1 MEVNR
6 THYECCHSALT
17 RFHLLHGLRSL
28 ASAHGA
34 AVSLP
39 ERGAEILLA
48 LARKHGDSPSFIRL
62 CKNIKS
68 Q

>member
-1 MEVNR
+1 MSR
-6 THYECCHSALT
+6 IHYECCHHALA
-17 RFHLLHGLRSL
+17 RFHFLHGRCSL
-28 ASAHGA
+28 AHAHGA

-48 LARKHGDSPSFIRL
+48 LARKHGDSPSFMQL